1 LLKKELAILSIVLVL
16 AGLTHIFNV
25 AGFPIFYSDE
35 SNIMRRILVV
45 LNGIGLQ
52 EKTGFYKDAYDHPFF
67 AQILIGTLLH
77 LTGYPNFITS
87 HTITSIQLAIAVPRM
102 IMGVFAII
110 DTFLVFKIS
119 HRAFNAP
126 TAIFASLL
134 FAVSPMTW
142 QLRLVTLD
150 NIGLPF
156 LLTSIF
162 IALSM
167 QEWNKKRDINKHI
180 FLVLIAGTSLGLAI
194 LTKVPFFVMIP
205 LVGYLICKNS
215 NYVQDGFRLR
225 MLLVWLIPII
235 LIPSVWPLYAMSVG
249 ELDLWEKG
257 LLHQVHREDRRAQ
270 IMESFFDIDSML
282 LILGLAGLIYSC
294 LRKNWI
300 VILWIVPFLVFV
312 YVHGWFNPFHWVI
325 ALPAFCIGGAALVIE
340 LVQRMKFVRIKK
352 STTQIIICAIITG
365 IGLFNTFTIINL
377 NVESDSIRGIAE
389 SLDYIDKADGLDDN
403 RINEKVTVITRPAY
417 SWIYKYVYG
426 LNDTIDTAYDIGL
439 QKIQTNK
446 TIIYQDDRIA
456 DILHKLEK
464 KFSSFVLDIGG
475 IKKIC
480 DLDIEWYDTGQAH
493 SPAVVM
499 TSKNRDSKNTIYN
512 SDYSTNTR
520 NSQGFDLKNSTARYI
535 YITIPRN
542 TDDGYDAIAK
552 ISIHAKEKSN
562 DECKA
567 IPIKNINFNDN
578 RLVINISAD
587 ELKRIGYRLNDYNFI
602 ASYEKLFNGDIK
614 KISEYRTE
622 KSELTVFTKLFSPM
636 KYWPSRDLQLLA
648 NY

>member
-1 LLKKELAILSIVLVL
+1 LLKKEFVLLSIVLVL
-16 AGLTHIFNV
+16 AGLTHLFNV
-25 AGFPIFYSDE
+25 AGFPIFHTDE
-35 SNIMRRILVV
+35 GHYMRKILVV
-45 LNGIGLQ
+45 LNGIALQ
-52 EKTGFYKDAYDHPFF
+52 EKIGFYKVSAYNHPFF
-67 AQILIGTLLH
+67 GEILISTLLR
-77 LTGYPNFITS
+77 LTGYPNFIIS
-87 HTITSIQLAIAVPRM
+87 HTIPSIQLAIAFPRM

-119 HRAFNAP
+119 HRAFNTP

-142 QLRLVTLD
+142 QLRLITLD

-180 FLVLIAGTSLGLAI
+180 FLALMAGTSLGLAI

-249 ELDLWEKG
+249 EIDLWEKG

-270 IMESFFDIDSML
+270 IIQSFFDADSML

-325 ALPAFCIGGAALVIE
+325 VLPAFCIGGAALVIE

-352 STTQIIICAIITG
+352 SSAQIIICAIITG
-365 IGLFNTFTIINL
+365 IGLFNTLIIINL
-377 NVESDSIRGIAE
+377 NIESDSIRGIAE

-403 RINEKVTVITRPAY
+403 RVNEKVTVITRPAY
-417 SWIYKYVYG
+417 SWIYKYVYD
-426 LNDTIDTAYDIGL
+426 LNYTIDTAYDIGL

-446 TIIYQDDRIA
+446 TIIYQDDRIE
-456 DILHKLEK
+456 DILQKLENN
-464 KFSSFVLDIGG
+464 FSSILLDIGG
-475 IKKIC
+475 IKNIC
-480 DLDIEWYDTGQAH
+480 NLDIEWYDRGQAH
-493 SPAVVM
+493 SPVVVM
-499 TSKNRDSKNTIYN
+499 TSKNRDSSNNTIYN

-535 YITIPRN
+535 NITIPRN
-542 TDDGYDAIAK
+542 ADNENDAIAK
-552 ISIHAKEKSN
+552 ISIHAKEKN

-567 IPIKNINFNDN
+567 VPITSSIFSDN
-578 RLVINISAD
+578 RLVFDLSAD
-587 ELKRIGYRLNDYNFI
+587 ELKRI
-602 ASYEKLFNGDIK
+602 ASYEKPFNEDMK

-622 KSELTVFTKLFSPM
+622 TPELNFFTKLFSPM
-636 KYWPSRDLQLLA
+636 KYWSSRDLQLLA